1 MTAGVAL
8 RCDTVARGT
17 TFAVR
22 DTVVVVRGATVLVL
36 RASVDAVDARSRV
49 FVLLRE
55 VAEFFVVVG
64 VPRDWVDEAVLCAVE
79 RDAARAT
86 SSISKAFAL

>member
-1 MTAGVAL
+1 MTAGVAV
-8 RCDTVARGT
+8 RCNTVDRGT
-17 TFAVR
+17 TLAVR

-36 RASVDAVDARSRV
+36 RASVDVADVRSRV
-49 FVLLRE
+49 FVLVRE
-55 VAEFFVVVG
+55 VTEFFVVVG
-64 VPRDWVDEAVLCAVE
+64 VLRDWVDDAVFCAVE